1 MKEETTRSRLEI
13 GMPAPDIILTDVQGE
28 PIQLAKLWQNGPT
41 LLTFLRH
48 FG

>member
-1 MKEETTRSRLEI
+1 
-13 GMPAPDIILTDVQGE
+13 MPPQEHLNVGDAAPALTLPDATGQNIELGS
-28 PIQLAKLWQNGPT
+28 LWQNGPT

>member
-1 MKEETTRSRLEI
+1 MSKRLKV
-13 GMPAPDIILTDVQGE
+13 GDAAPAATGLDVAGNE
-28 PIQLAKLWQNGPT
+28 VDLSIHWSNGPT

>member
-1 MKEETTRSRLEI
+1 MSKRLKI
-13 GMPAPDIILTDVQGE
+13 GEAAPPVTGLDVAGNEVDLTIHWPE
-28 PIQLAKLWQNGPT
+28 GPT

>member
-1 MKEETTRSRLEI
+1 MTALLNVGDSALDATLLDQKGDSY
-13 GMPAPDIILTDVQGE
+13 
-28 PIQLAKLWQNGPT
+28 QLSDLWQNGPT